1 MRVRATPRDSS
12 TTGPAVAGV
21 REYETAL
28 DAICSHMRDPVAKLR
43 FIRESLA
50 HYEILR
56 RRVGWVPSAPFRR
69 RLYVWLAIERFRPL
83 LLRGN
88 LPPSARR
95 RIQRSLLLGR
105 ALVAAAGLGAIGLV
119 GTVAVA
125 ALILIPASSART
137 ISPHAR
143 PAPLPQQALAPPPEE
158 PLPPTAP
165 AAAAGVWLVEKGS
178 NYEQYSNGL
187 RIDTEY
193 TVGGEP
199 RRFHVFDDD
208 GMRPEVYQAP
218 VGIVFH
224 TSESDVWPMEES
236 FNENL
241 RDSSQRLLR
250 FLRRNQVYNYMI
262 DRFGRVYRV
271 VDDASKANHAGYSIW
286 DAHGRHYLSL
296 NNAFLGVC
304 FETRWEGG
312 RALPITAAQFTAGRN
327 LTNCLRQRFGITAE
341 MCVGHGLTSVNPKK
355 HLIGHHVDW
364 ARGFPFESFGLPDQY
379 RVPPPSVAFF
389 GFGYDE
395 GFLNT
400 MGEPWPGVR
409 SAEQA
414 LAREAERRGL
424 SVNDVRR
431 ERQAV
436 YDLWI
441 SEQVRDD
448 ELAASAR
455 AGKAPGRGPQGG

>member
-1 MRVRATPRDSS
+1 
-12 TTGPAVAGV
+12 
-21 REYETAL
+21 
-28 DAICSHMRDPVAKLR
+28 
-43 FIRESLA
+43 
-50 HYEILR
+50 
-56 RRVGWVPSAPFRR
+56 
-69 RLYVWLAIERFRPL
+69 
-83 LLRGN
+83 
-88 LPPSARR
+88 
-95 RIQRSLLLGR
+95 
-105 ALVAAAGLGAIGLV
+105 
-119 GTVAVA
+119 
-125 ALILIPASSART
+125 LILIPASSART
-137 ISPHAR
+137 ISPHTSAAPVR
-143 PAPLPQQALAPPPEE
+143 EQTLATPAEE

-165 AAAAGVWLVEKGS
+165 TTAAGVWLVEKGS

-187 RIDTEY
+187 RIDTEF

-250 FLRRNQVYNYMI
+250 FLRRNQVYNYMV

-286 DAHGRHYLSL
+286 AAQGRHYLSL

-312 RALPITAAQFTAGRN
+312 HALPITEAQFTAGRN

-379 RVPPPSVAFF
+379 RVPPPSVAVF

-409 SAEQA
+409 SAEQG

-424 SVNDVRR
+424 SVDDVRR

-436 YDLWI
+436 YDRWI